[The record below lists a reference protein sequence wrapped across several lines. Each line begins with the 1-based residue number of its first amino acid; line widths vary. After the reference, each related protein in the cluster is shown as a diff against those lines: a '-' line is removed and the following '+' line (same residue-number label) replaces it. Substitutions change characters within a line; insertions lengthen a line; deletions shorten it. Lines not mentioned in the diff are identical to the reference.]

1 MLPAPSDNI
10 PHATANPA
18 SHTWH
23 DLHMSLVYL
32 MLGSSPSAVNAGRLG
47 YTSTS
52 TATTDKA
59 GRLHWLLHKSHKTKK
74 NSTNVLGELSAF
86 ECRDAVDTYLPA
98 FEACVT
104 EGHAQSVMCSYNAVN
119 GFPTCASPDLLQ
131 KQLRQEWTFP
141 GVVVS
146 DCGAVE
152 GVFRNH
158 KFAK

>member
-1 MLPAPSDNI
+1 MRVVLQ
-10 PHATANPA
+10 
-18 SHTWH
+18 
-23 DLHMSLVYL
+23 
-32 MLGSSPSAVNAGRLG
+32 MLGWSPPAVNAGRLG
-47 YTSTS
+47 MHQSQQQPQT
-52 TATTDKA
+52 
-59 GRLHWLLHKSHKTKK
+59 RLGGCIDWILY
-74 NSTNVLGELSAF
+74 VRELSACV
-86 ECRDAVDTYLPA
+86 CRDAIETYLPA

-131 KQLRQEWTFP
+131 KHLRQDWTFP